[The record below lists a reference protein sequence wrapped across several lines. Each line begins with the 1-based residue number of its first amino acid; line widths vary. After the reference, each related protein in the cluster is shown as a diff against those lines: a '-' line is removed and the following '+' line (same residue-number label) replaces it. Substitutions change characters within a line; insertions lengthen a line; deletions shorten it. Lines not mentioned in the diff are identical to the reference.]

1 MKVIE
6 CQMFES
12 YSGTGIA
19 VLTSAFR
26 FFLVNNVDEPKL
38 WRAAEITGRLVMS
51 PSKPIAGVKGV
62 SFQERRLPNRTV
74 GP

>member
-1 MKVIE
+1 MKIIE

-38 WRAAEITGRLVMS
+38 WRAAEISGEANLFFLFFIKRILV
-51 PSKPIAGVKGV
+51 
-62 SFQERRLPNRTV
+62 F
-74 GP
+74 